1 MTLEY
6 RKAAL
11 FADRAL
17 KKAGNRAIIE
27 GKPDVDG
34 EGTKP
39 KRGMLPCEP
48 RMDVRENRNLEMRGK
63 PMKTML
69 LNGSPRKNWN
79 TAMMLKEAQR
89 GAAQAGAQ
97 TEYIDLF
104 DLTYT
109 GCRSCM
115 ACKRKGAQR
124 CRCFW
129 KDDLSPVIDRIFA
142 ADALIVGSPIYL
154 GDITSQ
160 LRGLIER
167 LHFCALSYDDY
178 SNYFT
183 GKVDVGVILT
193 MNAPK
198 AYYDLAYSKK
208 AGEIAQSFRA
218 LNGSVEVYACCD
230 TLQVADYSRY
240 DMAGFNEAHKREVR
254 ERQFPRDLEKAFEMG
269 SRLGAGK

>member
-1 MTLEY
+1 
-6 RKAAL
+6 
-11 FADRAL
+11 
-17 KKAGNRAIIE
+17 
-27 GKPDVDG
+27 
-34 EGTKP
+34 
-39 KRGMLPCEP
+39 
-48 RMDVRENRNLEMRGK
+48 
-63 PMKTML
+63 MKTII

-79 TAMMLKEAQR
+79 TAMMLKEARR
-89 GAAQAGAQ
+89 GAESVGAE

-104 DLTYT
+104 DLSYT
-109 GCRSCM
+109 GCRSCL
-115 ACKRKGAQR
+115 ACKRKDAVR
-124 CRCFW
+124 CKCFW

-183 GKVDVGVILT
+183 GRVDVGVILT

-198 AYYDLAYSKK
+198 AYFDMAYRKK
-208 AGEIAQSFRA
+208 ADETEQAFRA

-230 TLQVADYSRY
+230 TLQVTDYGRY
-240 DMAGFNEAHKREVR
+240 SMAGFDEAHKKEMREN
-254 ERQFPRDLEKAFEMG
+254 QFPRDLEAAFRMG
-269 SRLGAGK
+269 ARLGTGR